1 MHGKRQAIG
10 MNTEMTQILE
20 LCGKDFVSA
29 IIKMLQ
35 QEREDMLE
43 MKGFKIKKRYSKS
56 QQKKEG
62 IKKS

>member
-1 MHGKRQAIG
+1 
-10 MNTEMTQILE
+10 MNTEMTQIVE